1 MAYLRVFT
9 VFQKP
14 LKGKKQ
20 SRKTETTRQS
30 ATDTSFNEKIRKRD
44 SGTGNKCHRCRQHLS
59 RYAENSGCCQPLIRG
74 GRAIRVH
81 QSLPSS
87 GSSARM
93 LSTGYDS
100 VHSQALSERSFE
112 SMGLD
117 DIRRYINDQNEL
129 RRYGYGMAPPSVS
142 STGSSSGS
150 NPTHTS
156 TAHDS
161 DEESDGSWGTTWE
174 SNSEEWLT
182 GDENV
187 IPQSLVYMLPESEG
201 SEVSFHPRWEHS
213 PIYQPPQTGRGKR
226 KEQEKQ

>member
-1 MAYLRVFT
+1 MATPNMQMLDLEKSLRNNGSGHGRWRKRNHNGGSQEIQRVGKRRLIKSNPSSQNSKRI
-9 VFQKP
+9 FQKP

-20 SRKTETTRQS
+20 SWKTETTRQS

-44 SGTGNKCHRCRQHLS
+44 SGTGNKCHRCRQHLF

-93 LSTGYDS
+93 LSTGYNS

-161 DEESDGSWGTTWE
+161 DEESDGSWGTT
-174 SNSEEWLT
+174 
-182 GDENV
+182 
-187 IPQSLVYMLPESEG
+187 
-201 SEVSFHPRWEHS
+201 
-213 PIYQPPQTGRGKR
+213 
-226 KEQEKQ
+226 